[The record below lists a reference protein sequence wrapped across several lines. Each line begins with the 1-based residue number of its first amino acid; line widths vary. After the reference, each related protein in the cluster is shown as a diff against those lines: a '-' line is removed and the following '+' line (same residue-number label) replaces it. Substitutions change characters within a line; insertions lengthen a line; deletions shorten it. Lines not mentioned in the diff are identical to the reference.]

1 MPAIIRVIW
10 KVVFDAIWHFTE
22 DDGWAMASHVAL
34 SALLAIFP
42 FLIFGTT
49 LANFLGADQFADT
62 AVHLIFDRLPKEIAA
77 PISKEVVA
85 VLTTP
90 RGGLLTVS
98 VLAAAYFASNG
109 VEALRISLNRAYRV
123 YEPRRWYITRL
134 ISLGYV
140 LGAVMS
146 LVALSTF
153 LVFVPLAIKDVGQWM
168 PWLTPVV
175 SMLDNWSSWGAI
187 ATIVIALFI
196 THLYLPAGR
205 RRFLDVFPGIFL
217 TLVAWV
223 AGAKIF
229 TYYLAEF
236 ANYTATYAGLASIM
250 IALVFLYMIGVIFML
265 GAEINAALLKYR
277 VRYLLT
283 RGSTRGQADPA
294 ADI

>member
-140 LGAVMS
+140 IGAVMS

-168 PWLTPVV
+168 PWLTPIV
-175 SMLDNWSSWGAI
+175 SVLDNWSSWGAI

-205 RRFLDVFPGIFL
+205 RRFFDVFPGIFL

-277 VRYLLT
+277 VRYLFT
-283 RGSTRGQADPA
+283 RRSTRGQADPA

>member
-1 MPAIIRVIW
+1 
-10 KVVFDAIWHFTE
+10 
-22 DDGWAMASHVAL
+22 
-34 SALLAIFP
+34 
-42 FLIFGTT
+42 
-49 LANFLGADQFADT
+49 
-62 AVHLIFDRLPKEIAA
+62 
-77 PISKEVVA
+77 
-85 VLTTP
+85 
-90 RGGLLTVS
+90 
-98 VLAAAYFASNG
+98 
-109 VEALRISLNRAYRV
+109 LRISLNRAYRV

-140 LGAVMS
+140 IGAVMS